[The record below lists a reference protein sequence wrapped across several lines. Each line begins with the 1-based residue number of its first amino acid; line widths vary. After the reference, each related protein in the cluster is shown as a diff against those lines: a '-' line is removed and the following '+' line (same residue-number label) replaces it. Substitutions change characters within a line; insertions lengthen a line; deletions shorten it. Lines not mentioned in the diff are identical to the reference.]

1 MAFNRPFASCMFLVC
16 LSLTAGLVLSDSTT
30 SRHRHSEACANCISG
45 DEEGGKVTTL
55 KVFWDEV
62 KSAVKDVEGEIA
74 QKRKEGKWVDKS
86 DHNNKETDEKNM
98 KKTKVS
104 GSWSAVARL
113 SARVSRLET
122 NMSLVLD
129 QNQFLRSEV
138 ANLSAQMGGGK
149 GQGQGK
155 RRHLRNYMEHL
166 EESIGYVE
174 MELDNERS
182 KMSRYQSELSTI
194 AVRQDELESKM
205 ADLAKRITQKPR
217 RKHSSVVTNAIAPA
231 VPDVSVEE
239 ADYDYDVEFVPEPKG
254 QR

>member
-1 MAFNRPFASCMFLVC
+1 MAFERHFASCMLLVSLC
-16 LSLTAGLVLSDSTT
+16 LIASVFSDPTT
-30 SRHRHSEACANCISG
+30 TRHRHSEACANCVSG
-45 DEEGGKVTTL
+45 DEGGGKVTTL

-62 KSAVKDVEGEIA
+62 KSAVKDVEVEIA
-74 QKRKEGKWVDKS
+74 TKRKEGKWVDKS
-86 DHNNKETDEKNM
+86 DPNKVKTDAKNT

-129 QNQFLRSEV
+129 QNHFLRSEV
-138 ANLSAQMGGGK
+138 ANLSAQMGGNK
-149 GQGQGK
+149 GQGK

-182 KMSRYQSELSTI
+182 KMNRYQTELSTI
-194 AVRQDELESKM
+194 AVRQVELESKM
-205 ADLAKRITQKPR
+205 AALARKITHNPR
-217 RKHSSVVTNAIAPA
+217 RKHSSVTTNVIAPA
-231 VPDVSVEE
+231 APDVSVDETE
-239 ADYDYDVEFVPEPKG
+239 YDYDVEFVREPKG

>member
-1 MAFNRPFASCMFLVC
+1 MASERHLGSCMLLV
-16 LSLTAGLVLSDSTT
+16 SLCFAATVFSDPATT
-30 SRHRHSEACANCISG
+30 RHRHSEACANCISG
-45 DEEGGKVTTL
+45 DEGGGKVTTL
-55 KVFWDEV
+55 KVFWDEI
-62 KSAVKDVEGEIA
+62 KSAVKDVEVEIA
-74 QKRKEGKWVDKS
+74 TKRKEGKWVDKS
-86 DHNNKETDEKNM
+86 DPKEVKINAKNM

-129 QNQFLRSEV
+129 QNHFLRSEV
-138 ANLSAQMGGGK
+138 ANLSAQMGGSK

-155 RRHLRNYMEHL
+155 RRHLRNNMEHL

-182 KMSRYQSELSTI
+182 KMNRYQTELSTI
-194 AVRQDELESKM
+194 AVRQVELESKM
-205 ADLAKRITQKPR
+205 AALARKITHNPR
-217 RKHSSVVTNAIAPA
+217 RKHSSVTTNVIAPSA
-231 VPDVSVEE
+231 PDVSVDETE
-239 ADYDYDVEFVPEPKG
+239 YDYDVEFVREPKG

>member
-1 MAFNRPFASCMFLVC
+1 MAFERQFASCLLLV
-16 LSLTAGLVLSDSTT
+16 SLCFTASVSVSDSTAT
-30 SRHRHSEACANCISG
+30 TKHRHSEACANCIAG
-45 DEEGGKVTTL
+45 DEGGGKVTTL

-62 KSAVKDVEGEIA
+62 KSAVKDVEEEIA
-74 QKRKEGKWVDKS
+74 TKRQEGKWVDKS
-86 DHNNKETDEKNM
+86 GTKDDTKNT

-129 QNQFLRSEV
+129 QNQYLRSEV
-138 ANLSAQMGGGK
+138 ANLSSQMSGNK
-149 GQGQGK
+149 GQGK

-182 KMSRYQSELSTI
+182 KMNRYQTELSTI
-194 AVRQDELESKM
+194 AVRQGELESKM
-205 ADLAKRITQKPR
+205 AALARRITHNPR
-217 RKHSSVVTNAIAPA
+217 RKHNSVVTNAIAPVGSPE
-231 VPDVSVEE
+231 VPAGETE
-239 ADYDYDVEFVPEPKG
+239 YDYDVEFVREPKG